1 MDLFKPSK
9 VGNKNPED
17 VSTFG
22 NLSMRFDYVVKGLT
36 VDDLYPPE
44 AVTPW
49 LHYNMRVGNLRADG
63 EVESQFGLHRLS
75 NKKNFDIPHPNKPG
89 WRLRHTCLEGP
100 ENAVYFRGRLKENN
114 VIELPDYWKNF
125 VDYESITV
133 SLTQIGSS
141 QDLIVDKIESESK
154 IFIRSGNKS
163 TIDCYYMIHAERKDG
178 EKLIPEYQGQGPQD
192 YPGNNDEY
200 SVAGYHYD
208 TKDGV
213 IK

>member
-1 MDLFKPSK
+1 
-9 VGNKNPED
+9 
-17 VSTFG
+17 
-22 NLSMRFDYVVKGLT
+22 MRCSF
-36 VDDLYPPE
+36 
-44 AVTPW
+44 
-49 LHYNMRVGNLRADG
+49 HNI
-63 EVESQFGLHRLS
+63 RLVL
-75 NKKNFDIPHPNKPG
+75 P
-89 WRLRHTCLEGP
+89 
-100 ENAVYFRGRLKENN
+100 LKENN

-208 TKDGV
+208 TKEDV
-213 IK
+213 